1 MKHCHSYRLRVATQ
15 HAPCPP
21 KAAKRA
27 ACWRA
32 PQAAPPRA
40 RRSAGQAWWAGGE
53 APARYPPR
61 RPRRELGRPGLGE
74 SSGARERHSR
84 PSPAADSARH
94 SAANARALRASGS
107 EASPAPAPAR
117 LGAGAEAL
125 LSSSP
130 GGSVHAAASTS
141 GCPKSS
147 ESLTCSQLA
156 CNNKLGLAHRLGLA
170 HADD

>member
-61 RPRRELGRPGLGE
+61 RPRRELGRPGTC
-74 SSGARERHSR
+74 ART
-84 PSPAADSARH
+84 A
-94 SAANARALRASGS
+94 
-107 EASPAPAPAR
+107 
-117 LGAGAEAL
+117 
-125 LSSSP
+125 
-130 GGSVHAAASTS
+130 
-141 GCPKSS
+141 CP
-147 ESLTCSQLA
+147 LPPV
-156 CNNKLGLAHRLGLA
+156 R
-170 HADD
+170 DRRRR